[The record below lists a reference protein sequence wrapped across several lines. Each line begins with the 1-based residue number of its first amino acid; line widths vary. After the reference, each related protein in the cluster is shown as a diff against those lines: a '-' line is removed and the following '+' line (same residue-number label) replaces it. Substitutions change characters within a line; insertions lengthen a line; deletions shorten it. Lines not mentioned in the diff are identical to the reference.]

1 MAKRRVNKSEA
12 IRDVLAKHPDIKPI
26 EAVAMLNRRRIAV
39 SPQLVSQVKAKF
51 KSSGSNHTTRRAS
64 RKASNT
70 SKVRGGKVVIQQE
83 DFVDAIAGAHKL
95 LEALAGDV
103 SQAKRVLDALSEGQ
117 NRA

>member
-12 IRDVLAKHPDIKPI
+12 IRELLAKHPNLKPI

-39 SPQLVSQVKAKF
+39 SPQLVSQVKSKF
-51 KSSGSNHTTRRAS
+51 KSRGSQRTTRRS
-64 RKASNT
+64 VRVSST
-70 SKVRGGKVVIQQE
+70 SQVRDGKVVIQQE

-95 LEALAGDV
+95 LEALGGDV

-117 NRA
+117 SRS